1 MPDELVN
8 EVNPH
13 RVIVDH
19 MSATLENQVVLVV
32 GASSGI
38 GRETAVLFARS
49 GARVMASARREE
61 RLRDLKESL
70 AREGRTVEMFA
81 ADASDASQMDRLAQT
96 TRERLGEIDILV
108 FATGMNVPDRSMKRL
123 TTEIWDRMVSVN
135 LNGAYY
141 ITRALLPAMRERGA
155 GHLIYISSV
164 SGLFADVSG
173 AAYQAS
179 KRGLLGLAHAI
190 RVEEKENGIRTC
202 VVCPGLVDTEILDRR
217 PIKPSAETLAKALRP
232 EDVAEAVLAVASLPA
247 RVTVPEL
254 QIVPT
259 YL

>member
-1 MPDELVN
+1 V
-8 EVNPH
+8 
-13 RVIVDH
+13 RI
-19 MSATLENQVVLVV
+19 ENQVVLVV

-38 GRETAVLFARS
+38 GRETAALLARA
-49 GARVMASARREE
+49 GAHVMASARREE
-61 RLRDLKESL
+61 RLRELQESL
-70 AREGRTVEMFA
+70 AREGRTVETLAADA
-81 ADASDASQMDRLAQT
+81 ADASQMEHLAQH
-96 TRERLGEIDILV
+96 TRARLGEIDILV
-108 FATGMNVPDRSMKRL
+108 FAAGINTPDRAMKRL
-123 TTEIWDRMVSVN
+123 TTEIWDTLLTVN

-141 ITRALLPAMRERGA
+141 ITRAVLPAMRARGA

-202 VVCPGLVDTEILDRR
+202 VICPGLVDTEILDRR
-217 PIKPSAETLAKALRP
+217 PVKPSAETLAKALRP
-232 EDVAEAVLAVASLPA
+232 EDVAETVLAVVNLPP
-247 RVTVPEL
+247 RVSVPEM
-254 QIVPT
+254 QVVPT

>member
-1 MPDELVN
+1 MPV
-8 EVNPH
+8 
-13 RVIVDH
+13 
-19 MSATLENQVVLVV
+19 TLENQVVLVV

-38 GRETAVLFARS
+38 GLETAVLFARA

-61 RLRDLKESL
+61 RLRDLQESL
-70 AREGRTVEMFA
+70 GREGRRVEICA
-81 ADASDASQMDRLAQT
+81 ADAGQTLQMEQLARR

-108 FATGMNVPDRSMKRL
+108 FATGTNVPDRSLRRL
-123 TTEIWDRMVSVN
+123 TPAIWENVLSVN

-141 ITRALLPAMRERGA
+141 ITQAVLPAMRERGA

-164 SGLFADVSG
+164 SGLFPDISG

-217 PIKPSAETLAKALRP
+217 PVKPSAETLAKALRP
-232 EDVAEAVLAVASLPA
+232 EDVAETVLAVARLPRRA
-247 RVTVPEL
+247 CVPEM
-254 QIVPT
+254 QVVPT